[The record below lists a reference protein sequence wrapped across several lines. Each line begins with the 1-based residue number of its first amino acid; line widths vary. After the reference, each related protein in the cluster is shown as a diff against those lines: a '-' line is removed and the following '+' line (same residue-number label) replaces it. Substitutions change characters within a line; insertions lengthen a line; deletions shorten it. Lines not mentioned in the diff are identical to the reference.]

1 MKKTLIFT
9 LLLSFLFLGCSTKRQ
24 YFEPSDENI
33 TGDMKFNGSLPSE
46 IVAVSK
52 DGATLK
58 DGEVISKNG
67 LVKNFKVLKSEKFLG
82 EYDGNFVVTDINGTL
97 KVVSGTGAVKFEKA
111 LGRQALSAN
120 IRGDDLALVMSDDSI
135 MLIKLSSGA
144 VVLDHKVGDA
154 FAIDSRVASPI
165 FINQLI
171 AYPALDGLVSIAENV
186 GGRSARDFVV
196 SNQPFFNNIIAL
208 ENKGDNLYAV
218 TATRLML
225 VSPAGNKNHNV
236 DIKDVIFSGDRI
248 YLFLKDGRVEL
259 LDRGLNLIKSRKFT
273 FAQFS
278 GALLSGSYLYIIE
291 RNGYVIRVDENLEG
305 QAIYELNGEFD
316 DKSFI
321 AGSSFYYDD
330 KILNFDAR

>member
-154 FAIDSRVASPI
+154 FAIDSRVASPL

-278 GALLSGSYLYIIE
+278 GALLAKGYLYMIE
-291 RNGYVIRVDENLEG
+291 RTGYVIRVDENLEG
-305 QAIYELNGEFD
+305 QAIYELNGELD

>member
-82 EYDGNFVVTDINGTL
+82 EYDGNFIVTDINGTL

-278 GALLSGSYLYIIE
+278 GALLAKGYLYMIE
-291 RNGYVIRVDENLEG
+291 RTGYVIRVNENLEG
-305 QAIYELNGEFD
+305 QAIYELNG
-316 DKSFI
+316 
-321 AGSSFYYDD
+321 
-330 KILNFDAR
+330 

>member
-97 KVVSGTGAVKFEKA
+97 KVVGSTGAVKFEKA

-154 FAIDSRVASPI
+154 FAIDSRVASPL

-278 GALLSGSYLYIIE
+278 GALLAKGYLYMIE
-291 RNGYVIRVDENLEG
+291 RTGYVIRVDENLEG
-305 QAIYELNGEFD
+305 QAIYELNGELD

>member
-97 KVVSGTGAVKFEKA
+97 KVVGSTGAVKFEKA

-120 IRGDDLALVMSDDSI
+120 IHGDDLALVMSDDSI

-154 FAIDSRVASPI
+154 FAIDSRVASPL

-225 VSPAGNKNHNV
+225 VGPAGNKNHNV

-278 GALLSGSYLYIIE
+278 GALLAKGYLYMIE
-291 RNGYVIRVDENLEG
+291 RTGYVIRVDENLEG

>member
-154 FAIDSRVASPI
+154 FAIDSRVASPL

-291 RNGYVIRVDENLEG
+291 RNGYVIRTDENLEG

>member
-1 MKKTLIFT
+1 MRKTLIFT

-97 KVVSGTGAVKFEKA
+97 KVVGSTGAVKFEKA

-225 VSPAGNKNHNV
+225 VSPTGNKNHNV

-248 YLFLKDGRVEL
+248 YLFLKDGKVEL

-278 GALLSGSYLYIIE
+278 GALLSGDYLYIIE

-305 QAIYELNGEFD
+305 QAIYELNGELD

>member
-82 EYDGNFVVTDINGTL
+82 EYDGNFVITDINGTL
-97 KVVSGTGAVKFEKA
+97 KVVGSTGAVKFEKA

-154 FAIDSRVASPI
+154 FAIDSRVASPL

-291 RNGYVIRVDENLEG
+291 RNGYVIRTDENLEG

>member
-97 KVVSGTGAVKFEKA
+97 KVVSGTDAVKFEKA

-154 FAIDSRVASPI
+154 FAIDSRVASPL

-248 YLFLKDGRVEL
+248 YLFLKDGKVEL

-278 GALLSGSYLYIIE
+278 GALLSGDYLYIIE

>member
-46 IVAVSK
+46 IVAISK

-154 FAIDSRVASPI
+154 FAIDSRVASPL

-278 GALLSGSYLYIIE
+278 GALLAKGYLYMIE
-291 RNGYVIRVDENLEG
+291 RTGYVIRVDENLEG

>member
-111 LGRQALSAN
+111 LVRQALSAN

>member
-154 FAIDSRVASPI
+154 FAIDSRVASPL

-278 GALLSGSYLYIIE
+278 GVLLSGGYLYIIE

>member
-1 MKKTLIFT
+1 M
-9 LLLSFLFLGCSTKRQ
+9 
-24 YFEPSDENI
+24 
-33 TGDMKFNGSLPSE
+33 
-46 IVAVSK
+46 
-52 DGATLK
+52 
-58 DGEVISKNG
+58 
-67 LVKNFKVLKSEKFLG
+67 KNFKVLKSEKFLG

-97 KVVSGTGAVKFEKA
+97 KVVGSTGAVKFEKA

-225 VSPAGNKNHNV
+225 VSPTGNKNHNV

-248 YLFLKDGRVEL
+248 YLFLKDGKVEL

-278 GALLSGSYLYIIE
+278 GALLSGDYLYIIE

>member
-154 FAIDSRVASPI
+154 FAIDSRVASPL

-236 DIKDVIFSGDRI
+236 DIKDVLFSGDRI

-278 GALLSGSYLYIIE
+278 GALLAKGYLYMIE
-291 RNGYVIRVDENLEG
+291 RTGYVIRVDENLEG

>member
-154 FAIDSRVASPI
+154 FAIDSRVASPL

-208 ENKGDNLYAV
+208 EDKGDNLYAV

-278 GALLSGSYLYIIE
+278 GVLLSGGYLYIIE

>member
-97 KVVSGTGAVKFEKA
+97 KVVGSTGAVKFEKA

-248 YLFLKDGRVEL
+248 YLFLKDGKVEL

-278 GALLSGSYLYIIE
+278 GALLSGDYLYIIE

>member
-46 IVAVSK
+46 IVAISK

-154 FAIDSRVASPI
+154 FAIDSRVASPL

-278 GALLSGSYLYIIE
+278 GALLNGGYLYIIE
-291 RNGYVIRVDENLEG
+291 RNGYVIRTDENLEG
-305 QAIYELNGEFD
+305 QAIYELNGEFE

>member
-97 KVVSGTGAVKFEKA
+97 KVVGSTGAVKFEKA

-154 FAIDSRVASPI
+154 FAIDSRVASPL

-278 GALLSGSYLYIIE
+278 GVLLSGGYLYIIE

-305 QAIYELNGEFD
+305 QAIYELNGELD

>member
-46 IVAVSK
+46 IIAVSK

-97 KVVSGTGAVKFEKA
+97 KVVGSTGAVKFEKA

-154 FAIDSRVASPI
+154 FAIDSRVASPL

-208 ENKGDNLYAV
+208 ENSGDNLYAV

-225 VSPAGNKNHNV
+225 VGPAGNKNHNV

-278 GALLSGSYLYIIE
+278 GALLSRGYLYIIE

-305 QAIYELNGEFD
+305 QAIYELNGELD

>member
-97 KVVSGTGAVKFEKA
+97 KVVGSTGAVKFEKA

-120 IRGDDLALVMSDDSI
+120 IHGDDLALVMSDDSI

-154 FAIDSRVASPI
+154 FAIDSRVASPL

-278 GALLSGSYLYIIE
+278 GALLSSGYLYIIE

-305 QAIYELNGEFD
+305 QAIYELNGEFE

>member
-259 LDRGLNLIKSRKFT
+259 LDRGLNLIKSRKFA

-278 GALLSGSYLYIIE
+278 GALLSGGYLYIIE

>member
-46 IVAVSK
+46 IVAISK

-97 KVVSGTGAVKFEKA
+97 KVVGSTGAVKFEKA

-154 FAIDSRVASPI
+154 FAIDSRVASPL

-259 LDRGLNLIKSRKFT
+259 LDRGLNLIKSRKFI

-278 GALLSGSYLYIIE
+278 GALLSGGYLYIIE

>member
-33 TGDMKFNGSLPSE
+33 TGDLKFNGSLPSE

-58 DGEVISKNG
+58 NGQVISKNG
-67 LVKNFKVLKSEKFLG
+67 LVQNLKLLKSEKFLG
-82 EYDGNFVVTDINGTL
+82 EYDGNFVITDVNGTT
-97 KVVSGTGAVKFEKA
+97 KVADSAGSIKFEKN
-111 LGRQALSAN
+111 LGRQALSASV
-120 IRGDDLALVMSDDSI
+120 RGDDLALVMSDDSI

-144 VVLDHKVGDA
+144 IVLDHRVGDA
-154 FAIDSRVASPI
+154 FAIDSRVAPPL

-171 AYPALDGLVSIAENV
+171 AYPALDGLVSIVEHV

-208 ENKGDNLYAV
+208 ENSGDNLYAA

-225 VSPAGNKNHNV
+225 VGPAGNKNHNR
-236 DIKDVIFSGDRI
+236 DIKDAIFKDAKI
-248 YLFLKDGRVEL
+248 YLFLKDGTVEL
-259 LDRGLNLIKSRKFT
+259 LDRNLNLLKSRKFT

-278 GALLSGSYLYIIE
+278 GALLSGGYLYIIE
-291 RNGYVIRVDENLEG
+291 RNGYVIRTDENLEG
-305 QAIYELNGEFD
+305 QAIYELDDEVE
-316 DKSFI
+316 DKSFV
-321 AGSSFYYDD
+321 AGTSFYYDD

>member
-97 KVVSGTGAVKFEKA
+97 KVVSGTDAVKFEKA

-154 FAIDSRVASPI
+154 FAIDSRVASPL

-278 GALLSGSYLYIIE
+278 GALLSGDYLYIIE

>member
-33 TGDMKFNGSLPSE
+33 TGDMKFNSSLPSE

-154 FAIDSRVASPI
+154 FAIDSRVASPL

-225 VSPAGNKNHNV
+225 VSPTGNKNHNV

-278 GALLSGSYLYIIE
+278 GALLSGGYLYIIE

-321 AGSSFYYDD
+321 AGTSFYYDD

>member
-120 IRGDDLALVMSDDSI
+120 IHGDDLALVMSDDSI

-154 FAIDSRVASPI
+154 FAIDSRVASPL

-278 GALLSGSYLYIIE
+278 GALLAKGYLYIIE
-291 RNGYVIRVDENLEG
+291 RNGYVIRVNENLEG
-305 QAIYELNGEFD
+305 QAIYELNGELD

-321 AGSSFYYDD
+321 TGSSFYYDD

>member
-97 KVVSGTGAVKFEKA
+97 KVVGSTGAVKFEKA

-120 IRGDDLALVMSDDSI
+120 IHGDDLALVMSDDSI

-154 FAIDSRVASPI
+154 FAIDSRVASPL

-236 DIKDVIFSGDRI
+236 DIKDVIFSSDRI

-278 GALLSGSYLYIIE
+278 GELLSGGYLYIIE

>member
-46 IVAVSK
+46 IVSISK

-67 LVKNFKVLKSEKFLG
+67 LVKNFKILKSEKFLG

-154 FAIDSRVASPI
+154 FAIDSRVASPL

-225 VSPAGNKNHNV
+225 VSPTGNKNHNV

-259 LDRGLNLIKSRKFT
+259 LDRGLNLIKSHKFT

-278 GALLSGSYLYIIE
+278 GALLSGGYLYIIE